1 MPSLRRIPD
10 GAGDSG
16 TMSNALKIVIDEN
29 GKETVK
35 IVSNRPVV
43 GANMMVGSSFA
54 RTMRNQDWW
63 CASEVIEIIEESEDY
78 CKFKTKNSIYE

>member
-35 IVSNRPVV
+35 QLAIVLLLVQV
-43 GANMMVGSSFA
+43 
-54 RTMRNQDWW
+54 
-63 CASEVIEIIEESEDY
+63 
-78 CKFKTKNSIYE
+78 